1 MKKYILLLIA
11 FCLTLNSYSQKKYS
25 DHYYKRY
32 ELFKGEADTKNEI
45 IFLGNSIT
53 EGGDWKG
60 LFPTI
65 NAVNRGISGD
75 VTDGILN
82 RLDEVL
88 SSKPKKIFLLIG
100 TNDLAREKSVDY
112 VLNNSKL
119 ILEKIKSDSKETKIF
134 LQSVLPYNPNVGTK
148 FSGHKS
154 KQQEVLILNKKLKKL
169 ARKQGVT
176 YLNIHKKF
184 SNKKGELK
192 ADLTY
197 DGLHLN
203 KNGYL
208 FWSKIIKKKVYAN
221 N

>member
-1 MKKYILLLIA
+1 MKNFLFFLFI
-11 FCLTLNSYSQKKYS
+11 FCLATNSYSQKQYS
-25 DHYYKRY
+25 DHYYKRF
-32 ELFKGEADTKNEI
+32 ELFKNSPDTENEL

-53 EGGDWKG
+53 EGGDWKA
-60 LFPTI
+60 LFPNV
-65 NAVNRGISGD
+65 NAINRGISGD

-82 RLDEVL
+82 RLDEVV

-100 TNDLAREKSVDY
+100 TNDLARGKSVDY
-112 VLNNSKL
+112 VLNNTEL
-119 ILEKIKSDSKETKIF
+119 ILDKIKSESKDSKVY

-154 KQQEVLILNKKLKKL
+154 KQQEVLVLNKKLKKL
-169 ARKQGVT
+169 ARKQGVK

-184 SNKKGELK
+184 SNKQGELK

-203 KNGYL
+203 KNGYV
-208 FWSKIIKKKVYAN
+208 FWEKIIRKHVN
-221 N
+221 